1 MTLLFLYWICR
12 HFGEFIYLF
21 GIYFVQYL
29 DKYYLILGTV
39 RGTLFIRIMR
49 LFSVTVGPETTSFI
63 HEREDHDGYTGIS
76 VPALFSEL
84 IRRKSEAKKPYVLK
98 EETRE

>member
-1 MTLLFLYWICR
+1 M
-12 HFGEFIYLF
+12 
-21 GIYFVQYL
+21 
-29 DKYYLILGTV
+29 ILGTV

-76 VPALFSEL
+76 VPALFSRL
-84 IRRKSEAKKPYVLK
+84 IRKKSETKKLYILK
-98 EETRE
+98 EENIE

>member
-1 MTLLFLYWICR
+1 M
-12 HFGEFIYLF
+12 
-21 GIYFVQYL
+21 
-29 DKYYLILGTV
+29 ILGTV

-76 VPALFSEL
+76 VPALFSRL
-84 IRRKSEAKKPYVLK
+84 IRKKSETKKLYILK
-98 EETRE
+98 EEKREAKNMVRSLLPDYLPLR

>member
-1 MTLLFLYWICR
+1 MVR
-12 HFGEFIYLF
+12 
-21 GIYFVQYL
+21 YFN
-29 DKYYLILGTV
+29 
-39 RGTLFIRIMR
+39 RIMH
-49 LFSVTVGPETTSFI
+49 LFSVAAGLETTSFI

>member
-1 MTLLFLYWICR
+1 M
-12 HFGEFIYLF
+12 
-21 GIYFVQYL
+21 
-29 DKYYLILGTV
+29 ILGTV

-76 VPALFSEL
+76 VPALFSRL
-84 IRRKSEAKKPYVLK
+84 IRKKSETKKLYILK
-98 EETRE
+98 EEKREGKNMVRSLLPDYLPLR

>member
-1 MTLLFLYWICR
+1 MGSLYIFLGFILYNIWIN
-12 HFGEFIYLF
+12 IT
-21 GIYFVQYL
+21 VQYL

-84 IRRKSEAKKPYVLK
+84 IRRKSETKKPYVLK